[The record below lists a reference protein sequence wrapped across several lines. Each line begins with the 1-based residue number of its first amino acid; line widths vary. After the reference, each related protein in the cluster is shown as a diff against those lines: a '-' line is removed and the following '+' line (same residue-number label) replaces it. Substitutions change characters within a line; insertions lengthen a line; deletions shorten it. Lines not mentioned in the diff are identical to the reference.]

1 MSLEEKAK
9 EENKKM
15 IDIDALNKFLDESNE
30 LIKKSKGLDDIAKG
44 KPLCSFRID
53 SDGDSLTFSI
63 EARDLTVR
71 ENGLTKNVIE
81 FYVAAGHG
89 TDDSSKFI
97 SNRRFIVPEERCASF
112 EMSHDESGEMTIQQ
126 VVLAAMRDVVV
137 RMSKET
143 QSQFIDGVK
152 WELNGVKATVSFV
165 KSNEDP
171 LEKISESCE
180 AGCSAVGVALGRLN
194 LKGGRLSDEEIS
206 ERVRKICHPDPVED
220 TVDSEFA
227 RTIGD
232 KEEKPEHGNEID
244 DAMKGMEVYRIRR
257 KTFGQ
262 RIVATFR
269 KAFGLDLEQEKLD
282 AVCAEMFDEK
292 EDN

>member
-1 MSLEEKAK
+1 
-9 EENKKM
+9 M

-227 RTIGD
+227 KTIGD

-257 KTFGQ
+257 QTFGQ
-262 RIVATFR
+262 RIVAAFR

>member
-81 FYVAAGHG
+81 FYVAARHG
-89 TDDSSKFI
+89 ADDSSKLI

-112 EMSHDESGEMTIQQ
+112 EMSHDEPGEMTIQQ
-126 VVLAAMRDVVV
+126 VVLAAMREVIV

-171 LEKISESCE
+171 LEKVNESCE
-180 AGCSAVGVALGRLN
+180 ASCSAVGAALGRLN

-220 TVDSEFA
+220 IVDSEFA
-227 RTIGD
+227 KTIGD
-232 KEEKPEHGNEID
+232 KVGKPEHGNEID

-257 KTFGQ
+257 QTFGQ
-262 RIVATFR
+262 RIAATFR
-269 KAFGLDLEQEKLD
+269 KVFGLDLEQEKLD

>member
-1 MSLEEKAK
+1 
-9 EENKKM
+9 M

-227 RTIGD
+227 KTIGD

-262 RIVATFR
+262 RIASTFR
-269 KAFGLDLEQEKLD
+269 KVFGLDLEQEKLD